1 MISRLTGLVAAS
13 FTPFHAD
20 GRLNL
25 ANIDQQAEHFAASG
39 IAAVFACGTT
49 GECHSLS
56 VEERRQITARW
67 TKVAAGRFK
76 VLVHVGHNSLPDAQ
90 ALAAHAQ
97 ESEATA
103 IAAMSPFF
111 FKPASVEE
119 LVDYC
124 AAVAAAAPGLPFYF
138 YDIPS
143 MTGVKLNTARFLEL
157 GAEQISSLAG
167 AKFTSTDLML
177 YQECMAAGNR
187 KFDVLFGH
195 DEMLLPALA
204 CGAHGAIGS
213 TYNYAA
219 SIYHRLIAAFS
230 AGDLPTARR
239 AQLDGV
245 RLVRALVET
254 TGGIRGGKAIMAMLG
269 IDCGPVRLPLPPV
282 SRDES
287 RRLYEAIKHLEV
299 FSRPLLAP

>member
-56 VEERRQITARW
+56 VEERKQITARW
-67 TKVAAGRFK
+67 AKVAAGRFK

-90 ALAAHAQ
+90 SLAEHAQ
-97 ESEATA
+97 ESGATA

-111 FKPASVEE
+111 FKPANVQE
-119 LVDYC
+119 LVEYC
-124 AAVAAAAPGLPFYF
+124 AAVAAAAPGLPFYY

-143 MTGVKLNTARFLEL
+143 MTNVKLNTARFLEL
-157 GAEQISSLAG
+157 GAERIPTLAG

-177 YQECMAAGNR
+177 YQECLAASDG

-195 DEMLLPALA
+195 DEMLLPALG
-204 CGAHGAIGS
+204 CGARGAIGS

-219 SIYHRLIAAFS
+219 PIYHRVIAAFE
-230 AGDLPTARR
+230 AGNFPTARR
-239 AQLDGV
+239 AQLEGV
-245 RLVRALVET
+245 RLIRTLVDT

-269 IDCGPVRLPLPPV
+269 IDCGPVRLPLLPV
-282 SRDES
+282 LRDEG
-287 RRLYEAIKHLEV
+287 RRLYEAVKHLEV
-299 FSRPLLAP
+299 FSRPLSAP